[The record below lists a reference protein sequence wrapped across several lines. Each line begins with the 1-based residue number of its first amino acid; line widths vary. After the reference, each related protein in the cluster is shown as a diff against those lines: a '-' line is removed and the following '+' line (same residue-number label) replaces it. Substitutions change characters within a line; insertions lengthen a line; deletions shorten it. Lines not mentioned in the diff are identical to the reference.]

1 MEKSQKDPVKSIGD
15 MLENSMEAEIADT
28 EFTQKIHISST
39 AFPYS
44 KSSRVRK
51 TGQILGKRYETAK

>member
-1 MEKSQKDPVKSIGD
+1 
-15 MLENSMEAEIADT
+15 MLENSMEAEKADT

-51 TGQILGKRYETAK
+51 TGQILGKRYEAAK